1 MVNFFQ
7 LLVEGFVLF
16 GVNAVLGG
24 LLFLVFRGYVQ
35 RRVEDWLFGAVH
47 GYLQEQLRLVLE
59 HPDETS
65 RVLSPLLKA
74 IIAEV
79 LKDYQKAQGEGMVKI
94 PFLGKVPGPLV
105 QALIERFLGGG
116 SNSKEREGGNP
127 FA

>member
-1 MVNFFQ
+1 MNFFQ

-35 RRVEDWLFGAVH
+35 RRVEDWLFGAIH

-74 IIAEV
+74 IVAEV
-79 LKDYQKAQGEGMVKI
+79 LKDFQKGQGEGMIKI
-94 PFLGKVPGPLV
+94 PFLGKVPPQLV
-105 QALIERFLGGG
+105 QMFLERFLGG
-116 SNSKEREGGNP
+116 SRKPNNEGGNP

>member
-1 MVNFFQ
+1 LNFFQ

-35 RRVEDWLFGAVH
+35 RRVEDWLFGAIH

-74 IIAEV
+74 IVAEV
-79 LKDYQKAQGEGMVKI
+79 LKDFQKGQGEGMIKI
-94 PFLGKVPGPLV
+94 PFLGKVPPQLV
-105 QALIERFLGGG
+105 QMFLERFLGG
-116 SNSKEREGGNP
+116 SRKPNNEGGNP

>member
-1 MVNFFQ
+1 LNFFQ

-35 RRVEDWLFGAVH
+35 RRVEDWLFGAIH

-74 IIAEV
+74 IVAEV
-79 LKDYQKAQGEGMVKI
+79 LKDFQKGQGEGMVKI
-94 PFLGKVPGPLV
+94 PFLGKVPPQLV
-105 QALIERFLGGG
+105 QMFLERFLGG
-116 SNSKEREGGNP
+116 SRKPNNEGGNP